1 MIYCGIYEMIM
12 MMNAESMYMSQCMQG
27 TKQTQIISWYNDYQN
42 DLIKVNNDIVE
53 TNYTYLYIG
62 TN

>member
-1 MIYCGIYEMIM
+1 M

-42 DLIKVNNDIVE
+42 DSIKVNNDIVE